1 MGNEFYRPRITD
13 KLLSEKLDAM
23 NEDLANIQYSP
34 ILDHKYARF
43 FDEVQYNGKTLSDA
57 ERKELVVVIDETIA
71 QFSEGLPMLYDTLE
85 STKDQHDDYH
95 EIDRTVVSVMQFV
108 LITMIDSMVAIKHFI
123 LADGDYDRR
132 FMRGKLMVILNEGF
146 KRLYGFDEKT
156 YKKSEWN
163 RLLPLMGRFPE
174 VINLQYKELTYHLE
188 KHAKSSSWWKEERNL
203 ETHMDTE
210 KLYVSRQEE
219 IIESKVMMDSMKLF
233 NTLLAVNHFLTN
245 VHACLFNFLVG
256 KYKRGELK
264 DE

>member
-1 MGNEFYRPRITD
+1 
-13 KLLSEKLDAM
+13 M
-23 NEDLANIQYSP
+23 NEDLDNLQYSN
-34 ILDHKYARF
+34 IWDYNYANF
-43 FDEVQYNGKTLSDA
+43 FKETQYNNWTLSDE
-57 ERKELVVVIDETIA
+57 ERRQFIDVINETI
-71 QFSEGLPMLYDTLE
+71 SRYLEGLPLSQNTLQ
-85 STKDQHDDYH
+85 SIKGKHDEYH
-95 EIDRTVVSVMQFV
+95 EAERTVVSVMQFV
-108 LITMIDSMVAIKHFI
+108 LITMIDSMVASKYFI

-156 YKKSEWN
+156 HKKSEWD

-174 VINLQYKELTYHLE
+174 VINRQYQELTYHLE

-233 NTLLAVNHFLTN
+233 NTLHAVNNFLTN
-245 VHACLFNFLVG
+245 VHACLFNYLVT
-256 KYKRGELK
+256 KYRRGELK